1 MDQYKHLIPSSET
14 IDLNK
19 DDWDDADDIE
29 LGANE
34 HDLFLQQD
42 YIKTS
47 SKDVLPFAAN
57 NSSTSQQQQPNNVPN
72 GHQQLPLSRSQ
83 SFESNN
89 HKYLCNKIETFE
101 LIIGNNG
108 SQSPGSS
115 IVYQTPN
122 YNQFAGNLAPS
133 SPASIIVSM
142 IIVIVILSVTILP
155 IIFLPQSTTTT
166 IIKTNQKTNDN
177 VIKSNKNPIVHADV
191 RCKCICP
198 PFKSSDNST
207 QSNSTLT
214 NNNGNNNNNDAKRR
228 LYVGN
233 TSPNQCN
240 CNNIVLPQL
249 TNNRIIFKDFC
260 SSCECRYQSRNTAT
274 IKRNVVF
281 FIIVL
286 FGLGIYTL
294 VQYLFKYFKITRRN
308 LPRQFRWLSHQLAEN
323 D

>member
-1 MDQYKHLIPSSET
+1 MDQYKHLIPSSAT

-29 LGANE
+29 LGADE
-34 HDLFLQQD
+34 HDLFLHQD
-42 YIKTS
+42 YIKS
-47 SKDVLPFAAN
+47 SNKDVLPFKASDA
-57 NSSTSQQQQPNNVPN
+57 SAQQNTNTVPN
-72 GHQQLPLSRSQ
+72 GHQQLPLIRSQ

-89 HKYLCNKIETFE
+89 DKYSCNKIEAFE
-101 LIIGNNG
+101 LITGSGGG
-108 SQSPGSS
+108 SQSPSSS

-133 SPASIIVSM
+133 SPTSIVVSM

-155 IIFLPQSTTTT
+155 IIFLPQSTTTIST
-166 IIKTNQKTNDN
+166 TTTTNLKTNEN
-177 VIKSNKNPIVHADV
+177 VIKSNKIPIVHADV

-198 PFKSSDNST
+198 PLQSENLNKS
-207 QSNSTLT
+207 
-214 NNNGNNNNNDAKRR
+214 NNNDNSGSSRIVKRR

-240 CNNIVLPQL
+240 CNNIVQPHL
-249 TNNRIIFKDFC
+249 TDNKILLKDFC
-260 SSCECRYQSRNTAT
+260 SFCECRYQSRNTAT
-274 IKRNVVF
+274 IKRNVIF

-286 FGLGIYTL
+286 FGLGMYTL

-308 LPRQFRWLSHQLAEN
+308 LPRQFRWLSHQLGEN